1 MRVRQGLTEL
11 IAAKVELA
19 DLISRD
25 PMNSVLHTTLAS
37 LWVQIG
43 LAVVAAGEAGGA
55 GLAVVELAVVV
66 QLEQQAG
73 GVFCFVQAHAE
84 RAQTVICP
92 LIYGG
97 KLLIFASAHALCT

>member
-1 MRVRQGLTEL
+1 VWQAQQVGVDGVVVC
-11 IAAKVELA
+11 A
-19 DLISRD
+19 
-25 PMNSVLHTTLAS
+25 
-37 LWVQIG
+37 
-43 LAVVAAGEAGGA
+43 AVVWRASSG
-55 GLAVVELAVVV
+55 VVV